1 LRGRL
6 RLGGSQKPS
15 EKTKLI
21 FHEPIFIRKGAQSM
35 DKASSIPIKVLLVV
49 DAEYIKK
56 HYPKKS
62 NPDWKNPV
70 GVDHNSY
77 FLFADDP
84 RGIIS
89 GQGTADLNFRA
100 MVGDSVQL
108 TGVSFDDNN
117 EDAVIVYGTRKRSG
131 DDLFTQFTMQMIR
144 RERAVSPDPNS
155 PNFNGLPPLHVPKD
169 FGYLYSKVTRMGK
182 ELLDI
187 EFGLYTLDDDGQTQS
202 LYGYFF
208 GDASITVS

>member
-1 LRGRL
+1 
-6 RLGGSQKPS
+6 
-15 EKTKLI
+15 
-21 FHEPIFIRKGAQSM
+21 M
-35 DKASSIPIKVLLVV
+35 DQASSTSIKILVVV

-56 HYPKKS
+56 HYPKQS
-62 NPDWKNPV
+62 NPNWNNPV

-89 GQGTADLNFRA
+89 GQGTADLSLEA
-100 MVGDSVQL
+100 MVGDYVKI
-108 TGVSFDDNN
+108 TGVSFDDND
-117 EDAVIVYGTRKRSG
+117 EDAVIIYGIKKRSG
-131 DDLFTQFTMQMIR
+131 DDLFTQFRIEVIR
-144 RERAVSPDPNS
+144 REGAVSPDPNS

-169 FGYLYSKVTRMGK
+169 FGYLCATVACAGK
-182 ELLDI
+182 ELIDI

>member
-1 LRGRL
+1 
-6 RLGGSQKPS
+6 
-15 EKTKLI
+15 
-21 FHEPIFIRKGAQSM
+21 M
-35 DKASSIPIKVLLVV
+35 DQASPASIKILVVV

-56 HYPKKS
+56 HYPKQS

-70 GVDHNSY
+70 GVDHNCY

-100 MVGDSVQL
+100 RVGDSVQL
-108 TGVSFDDNN
+108 TGVSFDDND

-131 DDLFTQFTMQMIR
+131 DDLFYQFLIQMIR
-144 RERAVSPDPNS
+144 RKCVVFPDPNS

-169 FGYLYSKVTRMGK
+169 FGYLYSKVTRMGM
-182 ELLDI
+182 ELIDI

-208 GDASITVS
+208 GDANVTAS